1 MHSEMTKIPL
11 KTKNLNLELKGFF
24 LSFYNVCLYKVRS
37 GTIWYLTKKN
47 QEKACVTHLEAP
59 THFERRVRH
68 LLPSKNAFL

>member
-37 GTIWYLTKKN
+37 GTIWYLAKK
-47 QEKACVTHLEAP
+47 KPRKGMCDASRGTDAL
-59 THFERRVRH
+59 
-68 LLPSKNAFL
+68 